1 MTNEE
6 LLAATAVN
14 LWKLSLSRIDKLF
27 LNASPKEL
35 EQEIAPGKNR
45 LIYLWGHL
53 TAVND
58 AMLPLLSLGPR
69 LHPEL
74 DAAFVTAPDKTA
86 VDPPSH
92 DDVRR
97 AWNEVNAKLAEGFA
111 KMSPADWL
119 KRHNAVS
126 DEDFA
131 KEPLRNRLAILLSR
145 ASHLAYHYGQA
156 ALISK

>member
-27 LNASPKEL
+27 SSFSAKEL
-35 EQEIAPGKNR
+35 EQEVAPGKNR
-45 LIYLWGHL
+45 PIYLWGHL

-58 AMLPLLSLGPR
+58 AMLPLLGLGPR

-74 DAAFVTAPDKTA
+74 DAAFVTAPDKAA
-86 VDPPSH
+86 VNPPSTEE
-92 DDVRR
+92 VRR
-97 AWNEVNAKLAEGFA
+97 AWHEVNTKLAEGFD
-111 KMSPADWL
+111 KMSPSDWL

-131 KEPLRNRLAILLSR
+131 NEPLRNRLAIVLSR

>member
-27 LNASPKEL
+27 SNLSAKEL
-35 EQEIAPGKNR
+35 EQEVAPGKNR
-45 LIYLWGHL
+45 PIYLWGHL

-58 AMLPLLSLGPR
+58 AMLPLLGLGPR

-86 VDPPSH
+86 VNPPSNEA
-92 DDVRR
+92 VRH
-97 AWNEVNAKLAEGFA
+97 AWQEVNAKLAEGFD

-145 ASHLAYHYGQA
+145 TSHLAYHYGQA

>member
-14 LWKLSLSRIDKLF
+14 LWKLTLSRTDKLF
-27 LNASPKEL
+27 SNLSAKEL
-35 EQEIAPGKNR
+35 DQEVAPGKNR

-58 AMLPLLSLGPR
+58 AMLPLMGLGPR

-74 DAAFVTAPDKTA
+74 DAAFVTAPDKAA
-86 VDPPSH
+86 VDPPSNE
-92 DDVRR
+92 DVRR
-97 AWNEVNAKLAEGFA
+97 AWHEVNAKLAEGVA

-131 KEPLRNRLAILLSR
+131 KDPLRNRLAILLSR
-145 ASHLAYHYGQA
+145 SSHLAYHYGQA
-156 ALISK
+156 VLVPK